1 MWKILVFPVLR
12 FRNVS
17 PFCWCGASGN
27 PVVNKPVSLR
37 ASNRSLLTPQAQM
50 LVNYQEDYSRWT
62 RVTTFKNSHRYQWVL
77 SKYINVLECS
87 YYTETERSLGSSAH
101 KELSSNLF
109 HVIGF
114 KVYLLCLWSLGP
126 MISKKVFYFFLNYQN

>member
-1 MWKILVFPVLR
+1 M
-12 FRNVS
+12 
-17 PFCWCGASGN
+17 
-27 PVVNKPVSLR
+27 NK
-37 ASNRSLLTPQAQM
+37 
-50 LVNYQEDYSRWT
+50 
-62 RVTTFKNSHRYQWVL
+62 RVTTFNNSHRYQWVL

-101 KELSSNLF
+101 KEFSNLF

-126 MISKKVFYFFLNYQN
+126 MISKKVFYFFLKYQN